1 MSAERKHDQ
10 HQTVGRSA
18 GLSREPNARRPG
30 CDAVSM
36 TEGSTAFTV
45 ILPFNSAASDSVR
58 LVQARLRRRIAPCP
72 SRPAE
77 RIAPILTMRA
87 PRELRRCGIAAREA
101 FSAVS
106 TLRAYMRCQTLESP
120 SAMVSKVKSAGNI
133 DQRVDRAE
141 MSGGSGIDRFF
152 RLCCISRIDAAE
164 FDPLGC
170 CRELRRGMI
179 DTGDS
184 RAPRKGFLGDHLA
197 KRAQRACDD
206 NDFTLHGGLRAN
218 ENESRPQPLWLGELH
233 LQRCAA
239 LAEIDRDDTGNECR

>member
-1 MSAERKHDQ
+1 MRDRRARGIQ
-10 HQTVGRSA
+10 R
-18 GLSREPNARRPG
+18 GLDIESIHALPG
-30 CDAVSM
+30 
-36 TEGSTAFTV
+36 
-45 ILPFNSAASDSVR
+45 L
-58 LVQARLRRRIAPCP
+58 
-72 SRPAE
+72 
-77 RIAPILTMRA
+77 
-87 PRELRRCGIAAREA
+87 GIAIGDG
-101 FSAVS
+101 
-106 TLRAYMRCQTLESP
+106 LEG
-120 SAMVSKVKSAGNI
+120 KSAGNI

-141 MSGGSGIDRFF
+141 MSGGGIDRFF
-152 RLCCISRIDAAE
+152 RLCCISQIDAAE

-170 CRELRRGMI
+170 CRELRRSMI